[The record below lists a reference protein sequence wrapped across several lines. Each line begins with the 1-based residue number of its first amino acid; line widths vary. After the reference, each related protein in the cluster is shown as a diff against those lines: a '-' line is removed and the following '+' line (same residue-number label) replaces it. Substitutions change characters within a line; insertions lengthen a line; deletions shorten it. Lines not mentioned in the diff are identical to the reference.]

1 MKLITYKKDN
11 IISIGAVNNNLIFD
25 LHHLDNSIP
34 NNMIDFISN
43 LDINIGKANNAIDG
57 NQGIDISEVQL
68 LSPVLNPPSVK
79 DGYAFRQH
87 VATARRNRG

>member
-1 MKLITYKKDN
+1 MNTLLKSN
-11 IISIGAVNNNLIFD
+11 FFIISIGAININLIFD
-25 LHHLDNSIP
+25 LHSLDNSIP

-43 LDINIGKANNAIDG
+43 LEINIGKANNAIDG

-79 DGYAFRQH
+79 DGYAF
-87 VATARRNRG
+87 